1 MILLFLDM
9 EERITDRGTAAHS
22 KKGRSKRNAAGT
34 ADEDP
39 AATPE
44 RRHMSLDHIVMPSM
58 QMNHA
63 PVFRPEL
70 ATGAPVYVIGGV
82 NMDIAGTP
90 AAELRCGDSN
100 PGRVTLSPGGVGRN
114 IAENLSR
121 LGRRVSLITVLG
133 DDAYAGAIREHC
145 RNVGIDLSMAF
156 TDPLGRTSTYLCLNE
171 QNGDLHAAVSDMA
184 ICEQLTPDRLKPILA
199 KLNRGSFLI
208 ADANLP
214 EETLAWIAANITIPI
229 AADPVSA
236 AKASRLKPILRRL
249 TFLKPNLQ
257 EAEILTGLTGGGAGS
272 LTMLADA
279 LRALGVSKVFLSLG
293 GKGVWADDGKEGALL
308 PCVPGTIVN
317 TSGCGDAFVAAAAD
331 ACLRGLGT
339 MDCARRGLAAAA
351 ICAEDPAPVS
361 PKMTAEAIEM
371 KLNMAQ

>member
-1 MILLFLDM
+1 M
-9 EERITDRGTAAHS
+9 
-22 KKGRSKRNAAGT
+22 
-34 ADEDP
+34 
-39 AATPE
+39 
-44 RRHMSLDHIVMPSM
+44 
-58 QMNHA
+58 
-63 PVFRPEL
+63 
-70 ATGAPVYVIGGV
+70 
-82 NMDIAGTP
+82 
-90 AAELRCGDSN
+90 
-100 PGRVTLSPGGVGRN
+100 
-114 IAENLSR
+114 
-121 LGRRVSLITVLG
+121 
-133 DDAYAGAIREHC
+133 
-145 RNVGIDLSMAF
+145 
-156 TDPLGRTSTYLCLNE
+156 
-171 QNGDLHAAVSDMA
+171 
-184 ICEQLTPDRLKPILA
+184 
-199 KLNRGSFLI
+199 
-208 ADANLP
+208 P

-361 PKMTAEAIEM
+361 PKMTAETIEM